1 MRQVLF
7 YIPAE
12 LAGLPVFGMGW
23 LLILWLA
30 GWTIYTVVLAC
41 LRRDWQRE
49 LLGHLLLIGLGAGV
63 CFLLNWMLETTPA
76 GEPLGLPIRGYGVML
91 LLATVAGVGL
101 SVYAASRE
109 GIEPDVILSLAF
121 WMFLAGIAGARLF
134 FVIQYW
140 KTFQRETPLA
150 ALLEMLKF
158 TEGGLV
164 VYGSVIGG
172 LLAAVVYLRR
182 QKLPVLKV
190 GDLIAPGMLLGLALG
205 RLGCLLNG
213 CCWGGACENPYLAL
227 HFPPASPPYLDQLD
241 QGQLLGLSLVAQ
253 AGEEDE
259 AGEPQD
265 AEDRQSRSARGP
277 WLVAAVEPGSPAARR
292 GLQPGQLVLRLSIRP
307 ADEWREAI
315 RTNNTTVPLVSL
327 EADDTP
333 RVEWNWSE
341 LPGSSGGVHPTQLYS
356 SLNAALLAWFLWCY
370 YPFRRRDGEVF
381 ALMLS
386 LYPIARILLEWIRV
400 DEPGQWGTS
409 LTISQWVSLGLLA
422 LAAALWLILF
432 RRPVLSESLGSG
444 GGRPVNST

>member
-12 LAGLPVFGMGW
+12 LAGLPVFGAGW

-49 LLGHLLLIGLGAGV
+49 LLGHLLLIALGAGV
-63 CFLLNWMLETTPA
+63 CFLLNGMLETTPA
-76 GEPLGLPIRGYGVML
+76 GQPLGLPIRGYGVML

-109 GIEPDVILSLAF
+109 GIEADVILSLAF
-121 WMFLAGIAGARLF
+121 WMFLAGLAGARLF

-140 KTFQRETPLA
+140 QTFQRPTALA
-150 ALLEMLKF
+150 TLLETVKF

-172 LLAAVVYLRR
+172 LPAAVIYLRR
-182 QKLPVLKV
+182 QGLPVLKV

-213 CCWGGACENPYLAL
+213 CCWGGECENPYLAL
-227 HFPPASPPYLDQLD
+227 HFPPASPPYLDQLER
-241 QGQLLGLSLVAQ
+241 GQLLGLSLVAEPVKANATGKPRDAGSRQ
-253 AGEEDE
+253 AP
-259 AGEPQD
+259 A
-265 AEDRQSRSARGP
+265 ARGP
-277 WLVAAVEPGSPAARR
+277 WLVAAVEPDSPAARR
-292 GLQPGQLVLRLSIRP
+292 GVQPGQRVLRLSIRP
-307 ADEWREAI
+307 ADEWREAL
-315 RTNNTTVPLVSL
+315 RSNNTTVPLVSL
-327 EADDTP
+327 ETDHGP
-333 RVEWNWSE
+333 SLGWNWSE
-341 LPGSSGGVHPTQLYS
+341 LPERSGGVHPTQLYS
-356 SLNAALLAWFLWCY
+356 SLNAALLAWFLWCF

-386 LYPIARILLEWIRV
+386 LYPIARILLEWIRI
-400 DEPGQWGTS
+400 DESGIWGTS

-422 LAAALWLILF
+422 LAAALWLILLG
-432 RRPVLSESLGSG
+432 RPVLAESLGLG